1 MSLADRVHVAPR
13 FQRAVRIDAD
23 VDDPRALEGFVC
35 PQSAVQTLLTM
46 GRHVRETRHCA
57 FTWTGPYGSGKSSL
71 VVVLG
76 AALGGD
82 ARRRTRAGEILGAK
96 TFAQLDKLMPRLG
109 KGWRILPVVGKRGSP
124 VEVIGEGLAS
134 AGLCKRPRGEW
145 TDEKVLAALSQAA
158 AEQPRARGGLVLVID
173 EMGKFLESAA
183 ADNSDV
189 YFFQQLADFA
199 NRSDGRLLVIGVLHQ
214 AFDEYAQRLSR
225 ERRDEWSKVQ
235 GRYVDLLVDT
245 AAEEQLELL
254 ARAIQME
261 GARPDRSAAVK
272 AVAESV
278 ATARRIDAGKL
289 ASVLQRCLPLHPI
302 VAALLGPMSRRRF
315 GQNQRSVFGFL
326 SSAET
331 HGFQEFLRTC
341 GPTDTYDPPQLWDYL
356 RANLEP
362 AILASPDGHRWSV
375 AVEAVDRCEGGEG
388 DRQLID
394 AIKTVAVV
402 ELFRERSGISATK
415 ALLAVALPGVKDA
428 DIRAALETLAQ
439 RSLVV
444 FRKHVGAYGVYA
456 GSDFDIEAAIDS
468 ALASS
473 SAPDFAAL
481 RALASFQ
488 PVVAKRHYHATGA
501 MRWFDVDVLPLS
513 DLNGRIEK
521 YRPGK
526 GAMGL
531 LLLPI
536 PSADE
541 SFDQMHAMARESM
554 TSEDVLVGV
563 SPHAAKVLEAAREA
577 LALERVW
584 ERPELD
590 HDRVARREVAGR
602 LSAAQAQLAGVLRLV
617 MDGAIWIRKGARDKS
632 YSVAELSSLASDLA
646 DAKYRLA
653 PKLFNEM
660 LMQVAPSPN
669 ANTAKNVLLRAMI
682 AKEGT
687 ERLGMTGFPAEAGLF
702 MSLIEK
708 PALYRRVGKN
718 WKYVAPDKDGT
729 DPSGLAALWDFT
741 DEYLRG
747 QGKRAVPL
755 SEIFEKWREPPF
767 GLKDGVHAVLG
778 LAYSLS
784 RRDRLAYY
792 RSELFQSRL
801 TELDADFLI
810 NDPGDIQ
817 VRWLEIS
824 SAGRRLLEGVRDAV
838 RQVGA
843 EEDSEPESPL
853 DVARSLVAAFDSLEP
868 WTKRTARLPPDTLAV
883 RDVLRRA
890 SDPNT
895 LLFDDLPALLSA
907 EGTGSD
913 RKRADEAVGRLKS
926 ALVDLKRRYS
936 DMIAELSETLLREL
950 DAERSSDI
958 AGGIRERA
966 ENVADISGDLR
977 LKAFIT
983 HLSRPSGGV
992 VDIEGVAGLAVNKQ
1006 PRDWTD
1012 ADLDQAKLEIAAF
1025 AQQFVRAEALAAV
1038 TGRKPKRHAMAVVV
1052 GIDGRKDARSHE
1064 FAISDHDL
1072 RAVKE
1077 VIATVEKAMASGSKQ
1092 RKNVILAAL
1101 AEISG
1106 KYMDDANENSNANVA
1121 AG

>member
-1 MSLADRVHVAPR
+1 MSMADRVHVAPR

-23 VDDPRALEGFVC
+23 VDDPRALDGFVC

-46 GRHVRETRHCA
+46 ARHVRETRHCA

-76 AALGGD
+76 AALAGD
-82 ARRRTRAGEILGAK
+82 ARRRAKAAEILGAK
-96 TFAQLDKLMPRLG
+96 AFAQLDKHMPRLT
-109 KGWRILPVVGKRGSP
+109 KGWRMLPVVGRRGSP
-124 VEVIGEGLAS
+124 VEAIGERLVS
-134 AGLCKRPRGEW
+134 ADLCKRPRGEW
-145 TDEKVLAALSQAA
+145 TEEKVFSALSEAA

-183 ADNSDV
+183 AENSDV
-189 YFFQQLADFA
+189 YFFQQLADYA
-199 NRSDGRLLVIGVLHQ
+199 NRSEGRLVVIGVLHQ

-254 ARAIQME
+254 ARAIEME
-261 GARPDRSAAVK
+261 GARPDRSGAIKV
-272 AVAESV
+272 VADSI
-278 ATARRIDAGKL
+278 ATTRRIDAGKL
-289 ASVLQRCLPLHPI
+289 ASVLQRALPLHPI

-326 SSAET
+326 NSAET

-341 GPTDTYDPPQLWDYL
+341 GTADTYGPPRLWDYL

-388 DRQLID
+388 DRLQID
-394 AIKTVAVV
+394 VIKTIAVV
-402 ELFRERSGISATK
+402 ELFRERSGIAATK
-415 ALLAVALPGVKDA
+415 ALLAVGLPGSKEA
-428 DIRAALETLAQ
+428 EIRAALDTLAQ

-444 FRKHVGAYGVYA
+444 FRRHLGAYGVYA
-456 GSDFDIEAAIDS
+456 GSDFDIEAALDS

-473 SAPDFAAL
+473 LAPDFAAL

-488 PVVAKRHYHATGA
+488 PVVAKRHYHATGS

-513 DLNGRIEK
+513 ELKARIDK

-536 PSADE
+536 PSPDE
-541 SFDQMHAMARESM
+541 SLEQMYSHAKESLN
-554 TSEDVLVGV
+554 SEDVLVGV
-563 SPHAAKVLEAAREA
+563 SPLAAKVLEVAREA

-602 LSAAQAQLAGVLRLV
+602 LSAAQAQLAGVLRSV
-617 MDGAIWIRKGARDKS
+617 MDGAVWLRKGARERS
-632 YSVAELSSLASDLA
+632 FSVAELSSLASDLA
-646 DAKYRLA
+646 DARYDLA

-660 LMQVAPSPN
+660 LMQGAPSPN
-669 ANTAKNVLLRAMI
+669 ANTAKNVLLKAMI
-682 AKEGT
+682 TMEGT
-687 ERLGMTGFPAEAGLF
+687 ERLGMVGFPAEAGLF

-708 PALYRRVGKN
+708 PALYRRVGKR
-718 WKYVAPDKDGT
+718 WKYVAPGKDGE
-729 DPSGLAALWDFT
+729 DPSGLKPLWDFT
-741 DEYLRG
+741 DDYLRA
-747 QGKRAVPL
+747 QGKRVVPL
-755 SEIFEKWREPPF
+755 SEIFQEWRKPRF

-778 LAYSLS
+778 LAYALS

-792 RSELFQSRL
+792 RSEVFQSQW
-801 TELDADFLI
+801 TELDADYLI
-810 NDPGDIQ
+810 NDASDLQ
-817 VRWLEIS
+817 VRWLEVS
-824 SAGRRLLEGVRDAV
+824 QASRRLLEGVRDAV
-838 RQVGA
+838 MDVGA
-843 EEDSEPESPL
+843 GDAEAESPL
-853 DVARSLVAAFDSLEP
+853 EVARSLVAAFESLEP
-868 WTKRTARLPPDTLAV
+868 WTKRTMRLGPDTLAV
-883 RDVLRRA
+883 RDVIRRA

-895 LLFDDLPALLSA
+895 LLFDELPALLSS

-913 RKRADEAVGRLKS
+913 RRRADEAIGRLKS
-926 ALVDLKRRYS
+926 ALADLKRRFS
-936 DMIAELSETLLREL
+936 DMLLELSVILLREL
-950 DAERSSDI
+950 EADPSAADVAETLQD
-958 AGGIRERA
+958 RA
-966 ENVADISGDLR
+966 ENIAQISGDHR
-977 LKAFIT
+977 LNAFIL
-983 HLSRPSGGV
+983 HLSRPMSGK
-992 VDIEGVAGLAVNKQ
+992 VDVEGIAGLAVNKQ
-1006 PRDWTD
+1006 ARDWTD

-1038 TGRKPKRHAMAVVV
+1038 KGRKPKRHAMAVVV
-1052 GIDGRKDARSHE
+1052 GIDGRRDARSHE
-1064 FAISDHDL
+1064 FAISDQDR
-1072 RAVKE
+1072 RAVNE
-1077 VIATVEKAMASGSKQ
+1077 VVAAVEHAMASATKQ

-1101 AEISG
+1101 AEISA
-1106 KYMDDANENSNANVA
+1106 KYMDDAHDSAGANVA
-1121 AG
+1121 TR